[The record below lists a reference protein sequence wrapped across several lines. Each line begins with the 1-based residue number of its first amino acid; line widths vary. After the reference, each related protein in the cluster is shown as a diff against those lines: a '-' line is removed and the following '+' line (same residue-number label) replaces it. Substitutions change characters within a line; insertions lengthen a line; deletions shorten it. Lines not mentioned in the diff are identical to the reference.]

1 MAKQKNVIAPSI
13 LSADFSQLGKEVEA
27 VLTAGAD
34 WVHFDVMDNHYVPN
48 LTIGPMVCKSL
59 IDYGIKAPI
68 DVHLMVKPVER
79 LIDDFAEAG
88 ASVISFHP
96 EATEHIHKCVQTI
109 KNYDL
114 KAGMVLNPATP
125 LSTIN
130 SILPELDLVL
140 LMSVNP
146 GFGGQK
152 FIDSTIPKIKKLRKK
167 IDSLDKEIRLEILR
181 LIKETGSEQQKNNP
195 LPTADIYYKWING
208 KTIRKNLID
217 KKE

>member
-13 LSADFSQLGKEVEA
+13 LSADFSQLGKEVDA
-27 VLTAGAD
+27 VLSAGAD

-79 LIDDFAEAG
+79 LIHDFAEAG

-152 FIDSTIPKIKKLRKK
+152 FIYQTLNKIKAVKDMITVRNAKAVIEVDVQMTRAL
-167 IDSLDKEIRLEILR
+167 LEAEWKEVTTEEERVAEVR
-181 LIKETGSEQQKNNP
+181 RGEVVVIKQM
-195 LPTADIYYKWING
+195 
-208 KTIRKNLID
+208 
-217 KKE
+217 